1 MDMDI
6 TDLYRDI
13 VETSP
18 DGIWVLDL
26 EGRTLYANPEIARIH
41 GVPATE
47 LSTLTVF
54 DTLDEQGRGQF
65 AAHLDGVRRHG
76 RLNHT
81 DVEVQWVRADGSVT
95 WTLCKESALRDDEG
109 RIVGLLHRH
118 SPYDDRRALIESLHA
133 HKEALA
139 DEIAQKQLLQA
150 VASTA
155 NEATTMVE
163 VLRHARSLILLHD
176 DWERARAFVPASPG
190 STTMVPFYAW
200 ESDRDEDLGDPRV
213 AEELRLAQ
221 RSAETRGVVWDDRRL
236 TIAFPVLLD
245 DEVYAVIVITSAPPL
260 FRFGLIEAM
269 ALQVAQ
275 QLARVAERERAQA
288 QLAQARDEAMEA
300 SRLKSEFLATMSH
313 EIRTPLNGVI
323 GLNDLLLRTQ
333 LDPEQTRLVTGLQVS
348 SRALLGLINDIL
360 DFSKIEAGRLELES
374 VAFEVAALMDEV
386 VSVQAESARK
396 KGVELSVACA
406 DDLPEALRGDPT
418 RIAQVVTNL
427 VANAVK
433 FTTEGS
439 VRVEVGGEPVPE
451 AGWMLRVAVRDTG
464 VGISEE
470 QVAQIFEPF
479 TQADSS
485 TTRLYGGTGLGLAIS
500 RELASAMGGGITHS
514 PNPDGGSVFTLTA
527 PFELASAE
535 EVPHPVTGPAR
546 GPLHPPPD
554 KGRVLVVEDNP
565 VNQLVATGML
575 TALGYDVMTAEDG
588 QTGVDAAARGGF
600 VAILMDVQMPV
611 LDGYAATR
619 AIRAAENESGSRVP
633 VIAMTAAA
641 VEGIRERCLEAGMD
655 DFLTKPIDVE
665 RLSST
670 LERWRLRT
678 GSGGP
683 GDSGDW
689 GDSGDSPSLQRLDL
703 DRLAELRTLDS
714 GTGETSYVARAI
726 GNLLKSAPLD
736 LEALSEALATGDG
749 DRFTAM
755 SHRLAGAALNL
766 GANHGGEAAR
776 RLEEAVRRGVPL
788 PDLADQLE
796 EVRTALT
803 ADLRALAD
811 FRDQLL
817 EPASQS

>member
-1 MDMDI
+1 MDMDL

-26 EGRTLYANPEIARIH
+26 EGRTVYANPEIARIH
-41 GVPATE
+41 GIPAE
-47 LSTLTVF
+47 DLATLTVF
-54 DTLDEQGRGQF
+54 DTLDEQGRGEF

-76 RLNHT
+76 RLNET
-81 DVEVQWVRADGSVT
+81 DVEVHWVRADGSVT
-95 WTLCKESALRDDEG
+95 WTLCKESALRDADG

-118 SPYDDRRALIESLHA
+118 SPYDERRALIESLHA

-139 DEIAQKQLLQA
+139 DEIAQKQLLQT

-176 DWERARAFVPASPG
+176 DWERARAFVPDPAGSSDSP
-190 STTMVPFYAW
+190 TMVPFYAW
-200 ESDRDEDLGDPRV
+200 ESDRDEDVGDPRV

-245 DEVYAVIVITSAPPL
+245 DAVYAVIVITSAPPL
-260 FRFGLIEAM
+260 FRFELIESM

-333 LDPEQTRLVTGLQVS
+333 LDAEQTRLVTGLQVS

-374 VAFEVAALMDEV
+374 VAFEVAPLIDEV
-386 VSVQAESARK
+386 ESVQAEIARK
-396 KGVELSVACA
+396 KGVELVVTCA
-406 DDLPEALRGDPT
+406 ADLPEALTGDPT

-427 VANAVK
+427 VSNAVK
-433 FTTEGS
+433 FTAKGS
-439 VRVEVGGEPVPE
+439 VSVEVGGEPASE
-451 AGWMLRVAVRDTG
+451 NTWLLRVAVRDTG
-464 VGISEE
+464 VGISEAE
-470 QVAQIFEPF
+470 VAQIFEPF

-500 RELASAMGGGITHS
+500 RELASAMAGEITHA
-514 PNPDGGSVFTLTA
+514 PNPAGGSVFTLTA
-527 PFELASAE
+527 PLGLASPEDVA
-535 EVPHPVTGPAR
+535 HPVTGPAR

-554 KGRVLVVEDNP
+554 KGTVLVVEDNP

-575 TALGYDVMTAEDG
+575 TALGYDVVTAEDG
-588 QTGVDAAARGGF
+588 QTGVDAAAGGGF

-619 AIRAAENESGSRVP
+619 AIRAIETGTRVP

-641 VEGIRERCLEAGMD
+641 VEGIRERCLAAGMD

-670 LERWRLRT
+670 LERWRLR
-678 GSGGP
+678 P
-683 GDSGDW
+683 DSRE
-689 GDSGDSPSLQRLDL
+689 SSSLQRLDL
-703 DRLAELRTLDS
+703 DRLHELRTLDS
-714 GTGETSYVARAI
+714 GVGETSYVARAI
-726 GNLLKSAPLD
+726 GNLLKSAPTD
-736 LEALSEALATGDG
+736 LEALSEARATGDG
-749 DRFTAM
+749 DRFTAL

-776 RLEEAVRRGVPL
+776 RLEEAARQGIPL
-788 PDLADQLE
+788 TDLAEQLD
-796 EVRTALT
+796 EVRTALD

-817 EPASQS
+817 ERAS